1 MNTADSRVIVLNDIA
16 DTLDGRS
23 IQVGAG
29 RVCVMCGMCIYIC
42 VCVCVCAC
50 ACVCVCARACVCVC
64 VNTADSCI
72 IVPNVIADWT
82 AGAYRLEQ

>member
-1 MNTADSRVIVLNDIA
+1 MNTADSCVIVLNDIA

-42 VCVCVCAC
+42 VCVCVC
-50 ACVCVCARACVCVC
+50 VCVRV
-64 VNTADSCI
+64 
-72 IVPNVIADWT
+72 
-82 AGAYRLEQ
+82 RLCLCEHSRLMDHSPKCYC